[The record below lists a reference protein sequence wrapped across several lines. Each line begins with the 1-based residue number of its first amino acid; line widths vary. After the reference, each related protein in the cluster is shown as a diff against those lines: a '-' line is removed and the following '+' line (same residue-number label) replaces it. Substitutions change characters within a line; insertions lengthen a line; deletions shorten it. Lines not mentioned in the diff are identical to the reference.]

1 MDIKSISGNE
11 EDVKKINNHYNYV
24 SKYKID
30 KDVIHSWHCGIHGG
44 LLTDTINEKDPDY
57 WSNTVFGNPK
67 YLHFHTCGNYA
78 PGEICLMVENQT
90 IVLDTKTW
98 DNEKYYTVTFRFFLQ
113 I

>member
-1 MDIKSISGNE
+1 MIIYLMYYPNL
-11 EDVKKINNHYNYV
+11 KIDNHYNYV
-24 SKYKID
+24 SKKYKID

-44 LLTDTINEKDPDY
+44 LLTDTINENDPDY

-90 IVLDTKTW
+90 IAVSYTHLTLPTKRI
-98 DNEKYYTVTFRFFLQ
+98 V
-113 I
+113 